1 MQAFKQSIIDDL
13 VARINESPFLIIAE
27 YGGLTVAQF
36 EGLRKKLAE
45 SGSEVHVTKNSFIK
59 RAAAAVEYPED
70 IATVLTG
77 QTCVVTGGSDVCA
90 TAKALKE
97 ANKETEKCPMKGG
110 VLDGNMLSADDLNA
124 LASLPPMPSLQAQL
138 LGLLQQPGSTLVRLL
153 NEPAARL
160 ARVVQAKAEQ
170 G

>member
-1 MQAFKQSIIDDL
+1 MQEFKQSIIDDL
-13 VARINESPFLIIAE
+13 VAKINESPFLIIAD

-45 SGSEVHVTKNSFIK
+45 GGTEAHVTKNSFVK
-59 RAAAAVEYPED
+59 RAAAAVDYPED
-70 IATVLTG
+70 IASVLTG

-97 ANKETEKCPMKGG
+97 VNKATGKCEMKGG
-110 VLDGNMLSADDLNA
+110 VLDGKLISADDLNA
-124 LASLPPMPSLQAQL
+124 LAALPPMPSLQAQL
-138 LGLLQQPGSTLVRLL
+138 LGLLQQPASTLVRLL
-153 NEPAARL
+153 NEPAASL
-160 ARVVQAKAEQ
+160 ARVMQAKADA

>member
-13 VARINESPFLIIAE
+13 VAKLNESPFLIVAE

-36 EGLRKKLAE
+36 EDLRKKLAE
-45 SGSEVHVTKNSFIK
+45 GGAEVHVTKNSFVK

-77 QTCVVTGGSDVCA
+77 QTCVVTGDGDVCA

-97 ANKETEKCPMKGG
+97 VNKATEKCEMKGG
-110 VLDGNMLSADDLNA
+110 VLDGKMLSTEQLNE
-124 LASLPPMPSLQAQL
+124 LAALPPMPALQAQF
-138 LGLLQQPGSTLVRLL
+138 LGLLQQPASTLVRLL
-153 NEPAARL
+153 NEPAASL
-160 ARVVQAKAEQ
+160 ARVIQAKADA

>member
-13 VARINESPFLIIAE
+13 VAKLNESPFLIIAD
-27 YGGLTVAQF
+27 YGGMTVAQF
-36 EGLRKKLAE
+36 EDLRRKLGE
-45 SGSEVHVTKNSFIK
+45 GDSEVHVTKNSFVK

-77 QTCVVTGGSDVCA
+77 QTCVVTGGSDICA

-97 ANKETEKCPMKGG
+97 ANKATDKCEMKGG
-110 VLDGNMLSADDLNA
+110 VLDGKLLSSDELNA

-138 LGLLQQPGSTLVRLL
+138 LGLLQQPASTLVRLL
-153 NEPAARL
+153 NEPAAGL
-160 ARVVQAKAEQ
+160 ARVMQAKADA